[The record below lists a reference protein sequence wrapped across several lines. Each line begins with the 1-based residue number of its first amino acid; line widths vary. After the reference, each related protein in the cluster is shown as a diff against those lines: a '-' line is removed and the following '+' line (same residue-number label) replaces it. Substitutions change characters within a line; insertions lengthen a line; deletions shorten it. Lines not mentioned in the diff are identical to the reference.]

1 LLIALIYLTVGLLV
15 LIFGADILVR
25 GASRLAVSFGIE
37 PLIVGLTIVAVGTSA
52 PELAV
57 SMMAAVAGHT
67 DISFGNIVGSNVC
80 NIALV
85 LGLCALMTPIRLGKG
100 VLPFLPIMF
109 LSSAAIPVM
118 AFDGV
123 IGRIDGLILLAAA
136 TAYVIWMVRGHKPVS
151 KEFETEVIDI
161 TQDQESA
168 RSTATLYNALLII
181 GGIVL
186 LVGGSHAIVEGAR
199 TVADYFGISE
209 RVIGLTLVALDT
221 SLPELATSVIA
232 VSRRETA
239 IGIGNLV
246 GSNIS
251 NVLLVLGAT
260 STVHA
265 VPAALNRGRIIDIA
279 VMLGVAAMLILFSKI
294 GDSIKRWQGGIF
306 FASYLAYMIF
316 LIAGL

>member
-1 LLIALIYLTVGLLV
+1 MLLAVAFLTVGLFV

-25 GASRLAVSFGIE
+25 GAGRLAISFGVE

-57 SMMAAVAGHT
+57 SMMAAIAGHT
-67 DISFGNIVGSNVC
+67 DIAFGNVVGSNTC

-85 LGLCALMTPIRLGKG
+85 LGLCAMITPIALEKG

-109 LSSAAIPVM
+109 VSSAAIPVI
-118 AFDGV
+118 ALDGV
-123 IGRIDGLILLAAA
+123 IGRIDGIIFLVSAI
-136 TAYVIWMVRGHKPVS
+136 AYIYWMVRHRKTAP
-151 KEFETEVIDI
+151 KNIEDEVIDI
-161 TQDQESA
+161 ADGKESGLKN
-168 RSTATLYNALLII
+168 STFYNSFLIVA
-181 GGIVL
+181 GIAM

-199 TVADYFGISE
+199 TVADYFGISQ

-221 SLPELATSVIA
+221 SLPELATSLIA
-232 VSRRETA
+232 VTRGQTA

-260 STVHA
+260 STVRA

-279 VMLGVAAMLILFSKI
+279 VMLAVAAMLIVFSKL
-294 GDSIKRWQGGIF
+294 GDSVKRWQGGLF
-306 FASYLAYMIF
+306 FASYAGYMIF
-316 LIAGL
+316 LLAGL